1 MGGAIKV
8 RAVASREGLP
18 PFDPLE
24 GTPLELPAF
33 CNKSRVAWRVSRQRG
48 AGQAPLA

>member
-1 MGGAIKV
+1 MGERDQVAGI
-8 RAVASREGLP
+8 VASREGLP

-33 CNKSRVAWRVSRQRG
+33 
-48 AGQAPLA
+48 L